1 MLIDGFLSALSL
13 PALLTSALAG
23 AGVMHFIGT
32 RRGRVDT
39 QVDAAVA
46 SSKSASH
53 SPASVPADALLEAV
67 ADAALIIEPDGTVLH
82 ANHLAE
88 GMFPSDHG
96 LIGKP
101 VTDLLVDLRWD
112 DEILRLRD
120 NSSTVSPYRAAGG
133 RPVTGRRLG
142 GTEFAMAVTLKETS
156 ALGHPTVIATIQDIS
171 QQEEELRL
179 SRLCD
184 RALAAST
191 DGIVIVDAQQD
202 DGPIIY
208 ANDAF
213 YKLTGYGPDEVIGR
227 NCRFLQGDDNH
238 QSAIAILRRAV
249 EEGRHC
255 RVRLRNYRKDG
266 SCFVNELSVSPVYD
280 EAGAL
285 THFIGAQHDAT
296 TLENQI
302 RQIRTARHRAESAL
316 ALLDDALESVAD
328 GILILDSEDR
338 VVNVNQSMLHQLR
351 QYTTINTGDL
361 FVDLLDKGVNAMVED
376 GICRREAAERWRD
389 ERLAL
394 HRDRPTKA
402 ELLRPDGE
410 AIRYTE
416 YNTSSGGTVIIHE
429 RAMEEWRAREALAS
443 AKDQA
448 EMANRAKS
456 AFLANMSHELRTP
469 LNAIIGFSEIMTH
482 RMFGSFGNKKYEPYA
497 EDIHR
502 SAHELLR
509 VIDDLLDL
517 SLIEAESMPISV
529 SDVAIAPL
537 LSDVRDTLGMDRD
550 RLSITSEAE
559 HATTSS
565 VRLKSDKHLLSQL
578 LTQLVGLAPAPED
591 GGGKVSVVCRRSASN
606 SLLILIH
613 DSTPGSPLHQVSDM
627 TQSPDWSRGA
637 YIKKQDGAGLG
648 IAILRGYARALGG
661 SLEVDVQEDTGT
673 TFTLEFPL
681 QGPEQAADIYPV
693 ARKRAMLS

>member
-1 MLIDGFLSALSL
+1 M
-13 PALLTSALAG
+13 
-23 AGVMHFIGT
+23 
-32 RRGRVDT
+32 
-39 QVDAAVA
+39 
-46 SSKSASH
+46 
-53 SPASVPADALLEAV
+53 
-67 ADAALIIEPDGTVLH
+67 
-82 ANHLAE
+82 
-88 GMFPSDHG
+88 
-96 LIGKP
+96 
-101 VTDLLVDLRWD
+101 
-112 DEILRLRD
+112 
-120 NSSTVSPYRAAGG
+120 
-133 RPVTGRRLG
+133 
-142 GTEFAMAVTLKETS
+142 
-156 ALGHPTVIATIQDIS
+156 
-171 QQEEELRL
+171 
-179 SRLCD
+179 
-184 RALAAST
+184 
-191 DGIVIVDAQQD
+191 
-202 DGPIIY
+202 
-208 ANDAF
+208 
-213 YKLTGYGPDEVIGR
+213 
-227 NCRFLQGDDNH
+227 
-238 QSAIAILRRAV
+238 
-249 EEGRHC
+249 
-255 RVRLRNYRKDG
+255 
-266 SCFVNELSVSPVYD
+266 
-280 EAGAL
+280 
-285 THFIGAQHDAT
+285 
-296 TLENQI
+296 
-302 RQIRTARHRAESAL
+302 
-316 ALLDDALESVAD
+316 
-328 GILILDSEDR
+328 
-338 VVNVNQSMLHQLR
+338 
-351 QYTTINTGDL
+351 
-361 FVDLLDKGVNAMVED
+361 
-376 GICRREAAERWRD
+376 
-389 ERLAL
+389 
-394 HRDRPTKA
+394 
-402 ELLRPDGE
+402 
-410 AIRYTE
+410 
-416 YNTSSGGTVIIHE
+416 IIHE

-497 EDIHR
+497 KDIHR

-681 QGPEQAADIYPV
+681 QGPEQAADICPV

>member
-171 QQEEELRL
+171 QQRGRAQTVPTVRPGARRL
-179 SRLCD
+179 DRRYCD
-184 RALAAST
+184 RRRT
-191 DGIVIVDAQQD
+191 
-202 DGPIIY
+202 
-208 ANDAF
+208 
-213 YKLTGYGPDEVIGR
+213 TGRRPDHLRQRCFLQADRVRAGR
-227 NCRFLQGDDNH
+227 GDRPQLPFLQGDDNH

-394 HRDRPTKA
+394 HRDRPTK
-402 ELLRPDGE
+402 RNCSG
-410 AIRYTE
+410 RTE
-416 YNTSSGGTVIIHE
+416 
-429 RAMEEWRAREALAS
+429 
-443 AKDQA
+443 
-448 EMANRAKS
+448 
-456 AFLANMSHELRTP
+456 
-469 LNAIIGFSEIMTH
+469 
-482 RMFGSFGNKKYEPYA
+482 
-497 EDIHR
+497 
-502 SAHELLR
+502 
-509 VIDDLLDL
+509 
-517 SLIEAESMPISV
+517 
-529 SDVAIAPL
+529 
-537 LSDVRDTLGMDRD
+537 
-550 RLSITSEAE
+550 
-559 HATTSS
+559 
-565 VRLKSDKHLLSQL
+565 
-578 LTQLVGLAPAPED
+578 
-591 GGGKVSVVCRRSASN
+591 RRSGTP
-606 SLLILIH
+606 
-613 DSTPGSPLHQVSDM
+613 STTP
-627 TQSPDWSRGA
+627 
-637 YIKKQDGAGLG
+637 
-648 IAILRGYARALGG
+648 
-661 SLEVDVQEDTGT
+661 
-673 TFTLEFPL
+673 
-681 QGPEQAADIYPV
+681 QAV
-693 ARKRAMLS
+693 AP